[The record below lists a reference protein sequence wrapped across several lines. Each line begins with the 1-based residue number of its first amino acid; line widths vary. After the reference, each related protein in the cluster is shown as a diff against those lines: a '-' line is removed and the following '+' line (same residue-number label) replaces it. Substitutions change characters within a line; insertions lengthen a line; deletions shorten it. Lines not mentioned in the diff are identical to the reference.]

1 LALIINVASL
11 WTTSSSLEVL
21 TVADVSDPARQRY
34 IIRDAVECLLARSG
48 GGAV

>member
-21 TVADVSDPARQRY
+21 TVVDVSDPKRQCK
-34 IIRDAVECLLARSG
+34 IIRDAVERLLGR
-48 GGAV
+48 

>member
-21 TVADVSDPARQRY
+21 TVVDVSDPKRQRK
-34 IIRDAVECLLARSG
+34 IIRDVVECLLGR
-48 GGAV
+48 